1 VCDTWEGVS
10 RVMAEIEINDV
21 LRLSCRMLF
30 DNTYSVVNT
39 WTVNVDAG
47 GPATFASWQTAIQAY
62 TAALYTYMNSYI
74 VNNIT
79 VDSIGVQNLTQGLV
93 FGSMSW
99 SGWGG
104 GAATGDSLPLGC
116 ALMVYGRT
124 LVPRVQIRKYL
135 GVIAEIE
142 SNDGVFTG
150 TVRGAAENMM
160 TYHITQQTPDTGKQ
174 VTGIAYNMTTLAK
187 TYATS
192 VASSSEVA
200 YQRRRRRG
208 RGS

>member
-1 VCDTWEGVS
+1 MKFDTQHS
-10 RVMAEIEINDV
+10 I
-21 LRLSCRMLF
+21 
-30 DNTYSVVNT
+30 VNV

-47 GPATFASWQTAIQAY
+47 GPATFASWQTAIQNY
-62 TAALYTYMNSYI
+62 TAALYTYMNSYL
-74 VNNIT
+74 VNNLV

-116 ALMVYGRT
+116 ALLVFGRT

-135 GVIAEIE
+135 GVIGEVEAT
-142 SNDGVFTG
+142 DGVWSG

-174 VTGIAYNMTTLAK
+174 LTGIAYNPTTLAK

-192 VASSSEVA
+192 VSSSGEVA